1 MGRNR
6 LKKTRTARMRLTV
19 PSRAE
24 GRGRVDPAALPPP
37 WRPCLSRR
45 AGDLRYSLRPTHPA
59 GRPFSE
65 CAPSSPARTRPPGRD
80 CWGRECALE
89 GRGDAAGAGGACGE
103 AQTGRAPPIP
113 LRPPR
118 RLTRGRG
125 RGGGGSRLRLA
136 VKSCSGSSLERAHA
150 RSTGRP
156 PPLPRLRLSCWRTRS
171 RHHPV
176 PEPLATSPRQPAAP
190 ARSGRNGSTSAAAPE
205 ALPRQP
211 RGFKGCEPGS
221 DFLVPVAAGWKAKA
235 FEDLESPNLK
245 ST

>member
-45 AGDLRYSLRPTHPA
+45 AGDLRYSLRPTHPG

-150 RSTGRP
+150 PSSSP
-156 PPLPRLRLSCWRTRS
+156 PPPPAQLLAHPQPPPPCPRAASHQPQTAGSPSEKRQERQHLSRR
-171 RHHPV
+171 
-176 PEPLATSPRQPAAP
+176 
-190 ARSGRNGSTSAAAPE
+190 
-205 ALPRQP
+205 
-211 RGFKGCEPGS
+211 PGS
-221 DFLVPVAAGWKAKA
+221 S
-235 FEDLESPNLK
+235 SPPTARLQGV
-245 ST
+245 